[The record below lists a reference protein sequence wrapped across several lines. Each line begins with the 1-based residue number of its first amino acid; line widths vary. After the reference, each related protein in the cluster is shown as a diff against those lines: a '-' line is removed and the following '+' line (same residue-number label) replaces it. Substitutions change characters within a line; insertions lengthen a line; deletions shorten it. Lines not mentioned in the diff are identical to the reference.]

1 VTGLRTEDAIRDIS
15 RQDAR
20 WVYDLIGPIAD
31 EQIAA
36 ALRAS
41 GADEGDCR
49 IYEINP
55 SAAESPERSLQL

>member
-1 VTGLRTEDAIRDIS
+1 MTGLRTEDAIRDIS

-41 GADEGDCR
+41 GADETA
-49 IYEINP
+49 IVEFT
-55 SAAESPERSLQL
+55 RSIRARLNRLKELSN